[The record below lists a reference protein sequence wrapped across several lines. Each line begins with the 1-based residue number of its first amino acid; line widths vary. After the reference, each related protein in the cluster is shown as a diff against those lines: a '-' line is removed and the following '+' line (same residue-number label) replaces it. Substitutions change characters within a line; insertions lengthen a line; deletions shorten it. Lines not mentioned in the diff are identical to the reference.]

1 MSTDNF
7 SNVNF
12 EKIID
17 IITSE
22 QTPDNLKTLT
32 CVVASVFGENALSV
46 YSLEGYEEISN
57 CYSFS
62 INFFSLTE
70 NLDSQEAIGTNL
82 ELEIRTGDTPRYIHG
97 IVSKFAKGMTFKR
110 KEKTVTQYFAEIRP
124 RLWTLSFNQDCKIFQ
139 NKSVLD
145 IIKSVL
151 SDSGIV
157 DVTYNVSK
165 CGQTEREYCVQYN
178 ESNFNFISRLME
190 EEGIF
195 YFFKHEKGKHT
206 LILADSSSAYG
217 SDGELDK
224 TRFYCMSA
232 NDFTGASVF
241 SIQSTAFYG
250 TDSFAFTD
258 YNFEL
263 SQTDLLNKATG
274 KTSNFEVFEYPGI
287 YKQKSVGKDLADI
300 RIQEI
305 ETNKLVISGKSA
317 VSNFVPGF
325 KFKLRDH
332 PDDALNS
339 EYLLCKVS
347 HKLEMSSNSDIR
359 YENSFWAIPSTVE
372 FRPARK
378 TQKVKIFGN
387 QTAVVT
393 GPAGEEI
400 YRDKFGRIK
409 VHFYWDRHDPLDE
422 NSSCWVRVAQ
432 IWAGNSWGGL
442 FTPRIGH
449 EVVINFENGDPDR
462 PLIVGCVYNDQ
473 YMPPYSEEESTKST
487 VKSASSKGEKGFNE
501 IRFEDLKDEEEIYV
515 HAQKDMNIDIIN
527 QRTTLIEESH
537 DFLTISKG
545 SRTVDINA
553 EGDDTGNLTTTLAR
567 GDITTTIKEGNMTT
581 TLNSGNKEITL
592 DSGNLICTLNSG
604 NYTESIDSGNKT
616 LTVKGNYTIEIDG
629 NLSITVKGTVD
640 LKSNQAIT
648 VEGLAITQKAKTD
661 FKAEGGTNLMAKG
674 AVGLTVEGGA
684 TLLAK
689 APNFTVQGQAAYTL
703 NGGNVAIA
711 GSAACTITSP
721 AVTIGGGAVSIG

>member
-1 MSTDNF
+1 MYTDNF
-7 SNVNF
+7 SSGN
-12 EKIID
+12 
-17 IITSE
+17 
-22 QTPDNLKTLT
+22 NLNTNSGEGQNSNENLT
-32 CVVASVFGENALSV
+32 CSVSSVFGEDALEV
-46 YSLEGYEEISN
+46 YSLTGSEEISE
-57 CYSFS
+57 CYLFS
-62 INFFSLTE
+62 IAFFSNEE
-70 NLDSQEAIGTNL
+70 NLDPQKAIGSNL
-82 ELEIRTGDTPRYIHG
+82 ELEIRTVDTTRYIHG

-110 KEKTVTQYFAEIRP
+110 NAKTVTQYFAEIRP
-124 RLWTLSFNQDCKIFQ
+124 KLWTLSLNQDCKIFQ
-139 NKSVLD
+139 NKSALD

-165 CGQTEREYCVQYN
+165 CGQSEREYCVQYN
-178 ESNFNFISRLME
+178 ESNFNFVSRLME

-195 YFFKHEKGKHT
+195 YFFKHEKEKHT
-206 LILADSSSAYG
+206 LILADSSSAYEIDG
-217 SDGELDK
+217 SLNDV
-224 TRFYCMSA
+224 RYYYMSA
-232 NDFTGASVF
+232 NDFTDASVF

-305 ETNKLVISGKSA
+305 ETNKLVVSGKST

-325 KFKLRDH
+325 KFKLQNH
-332 PDDALNS
+332 PDDTLNS

-347 HKLEMSSNSDIR
+347 HKLEMSTDSGIR

-393 GPAGEEI
+393 GPSGEEI

-487 VKSASSKGEKGFNE
+487 VKSSSSKGEDGFNE
-501 IRFEDLKDEEEIYV
+501 IRFEDLKDEEEIYI

-545 SRTVDINA
+545 SRTIDINA
-553 EGDDTGNLTTTLAR
+553 EGDDTGNLTTTLVR
-567 GDITTTIKEGNMTT
+567 GDITTTIKEGSMITTLENGDETTTLQEGNMTT

-592 DSGNLICTLNSG
+592 DSGNLTCTLSSG
-604 NYTESIDSGNKT
+604 DYTESIDSGNKT

-629 NLSITVKGTVD
+629 NLSITVKGKVD
-640 LKSNQAIT
+640 LKANQDIN
-648 VEGLAITQKAKTD
+648 VEGLTITQKAKTD

-684 TLLAK
+684 TLTAK
-689 APNFTVQGQAAYTL
+689 APNTTVQGQAA
-703 NGGNVAIA
+703 
-711 GSAACTITSP
+711 CTINAP
-721 AVTIGGGAVSIG
+721 AVTIGGGSVSIG